1 MSNKILETL
10 KKILI
15 YQFHYVYVFRKS
27 NNILSRRRP
36 TEAVRKAYFP
46 AAELLDG
53 KEEHKWLNILHKNH
67 RRPHKGSRIRL
78 EVHFFD
84 GIIGLKGLQVRSFQV
99 SLAHSFV
106 KEVLAEL
113 HFTKMLMS
121 LIIFFPKIPLAR
133 GKHYEPHRCRE
144 NISDAISIAKHLIYI
159 TCGEG
164 PKHAKSRRR
173 HDLRRATKE
182 KRQRRC

>member
-15 YQFHYVYVFRKS
+15 YQFHYVHVFRKS

-84 GIIGLKGLQVRSFQV
+84 CIIGLKGLQVSRCP
-99 SLAHSFV
+99 
-106 KEVLAEL
+106 L
-113 HFTKMLMS
+113 HILLSKKCLQSCTS
-121 LIIFFPKIPLAR
+121 P
-133 GKHYEPHRCRE
+133 RC
-144 NISDAISIAKHLIYI
+144 S
-159 TCGEG
+159 C
-164 PKHAKSRRR
+164 P
-173 HDLRRATKE
+173 
-182 KRQRRC
+182 